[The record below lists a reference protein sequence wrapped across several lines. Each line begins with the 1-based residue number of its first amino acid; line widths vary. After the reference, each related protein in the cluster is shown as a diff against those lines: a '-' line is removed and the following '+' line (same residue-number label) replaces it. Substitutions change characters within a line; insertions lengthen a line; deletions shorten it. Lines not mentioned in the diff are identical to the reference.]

1 MFLSDDD
8 PETVIQLIEDY
19 PEFRKL
25 YEEGYQICR
34 NIEEVMQM
42 FSEELK
48 ELDRNTVQLM
58 IDEMQEEIDRQRT
71 QIENQRK
78 ENIRLL
84 EAEKSERIRRIRRS
98 YEKLGNIESVADFW
112 EISVDEAK
120 KILEIDE
127 E

>member
-1 MFLSDDD
+1 
-8 PETVIQLIEDY
+8 
-19 PEFRKL
+19 
-25 YEEGYQICR
+25 
-34 NIEEVMQM
+34 M